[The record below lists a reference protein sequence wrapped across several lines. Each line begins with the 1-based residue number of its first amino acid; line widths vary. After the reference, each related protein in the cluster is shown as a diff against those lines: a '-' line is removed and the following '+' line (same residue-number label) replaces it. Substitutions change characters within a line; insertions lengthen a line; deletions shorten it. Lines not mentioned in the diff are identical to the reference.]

1 MSLEIVS
8 SDSDCIVV
16 ALDPSGGADVGKHVE
31 VRLYLHETG
40 VVTIDMDAGSK
51 ADIDVDVYD
60 FTALIVRNGE
70 VADQ

>member
-1 MSLEIVS
+1 VGLEIVS
-8 SDSDCIVV
+8 SDSERIVV
-16 ALDPSGGADVGKHVE
+16 SIDPTGTGDVSKRVD
-31 VRLYLHETG
+31 VSLYLHETG

-60 FTALIVRNGE
+60 YTALIVRNGE